1 MESEAHLRQRSRKK
15 ESKARNISYND
26 ILKKNRQSS
35 LHEERDQ
42 KMAMR
47 DKQVGGTDC
56 VFSIQKDDK
65 PSLTSRS
72 SSGPNQI
79 ENVDMQAGG
88 GKKNEELREEEENKC

>member
-26 ILKKNRQSS
+26 
-35 LHEERDQ
+35 
-42 KMAMR
+42 AMR